1 METMLPGALLQY
13 APLPVAQLRSNA
25 LGEAQRA
32 MSQRLDWTAG
42 PREKKWPHRL
52 FAQRAGVAAGCA
64 PSGSGR
70 GLLWALRVTR
80 RGAMLAAAKD
90 PHGSRSVSPVF
101 S

>member
-1 METMLPGALLQY
+1 MIYSNRLDGRAAGEKMA
-13 APLPVAQLRSNA
+13 APLS
-25 LGEAQRA
+25 
-32 MSQRLDWTAG
+32 
-42 PREKKWPHRL
+42 
-52 FAQRAGVAAGCA
+52 AQRAGVAAGCA